1 MLKVKKI
8 ATWLKCKMGKDALK
22 RIFLGEKKVM
32 QCTTWPAEAVV
43 YGPGHV
49 AHERDQYT
57 GGRDLGGGQRVYQMK
72 VYPGHLILTN
82 IHQIGSRQLPPIQI

>member
-1 MLKVKKI
+1 MLKEKKI

-57 GGRDLGGGQRVYQMK
+57 
-72 VYPGHLILTN
+72 
-82 IHQIGSRQLPPIQI
+82 